1 MANDTVE
8 PKSATPRFPFDPV
21 YKALCCHRRT
31 LRDMLQG
38 YLVRPHGPLRREL
51 VAALDLDTLRKVST
65 EWVTR
70 EFRLRRGD
78 QVWQVSFSEAARS
91 RGYPAFL
98 LVNLEFQ
105 SRGDQLMALRF
116 LEQGGELV
124 RELRAQEAIRRG
136 EPCPV
141 LCIVLHNGRSRWTAA
156 TSAAALVNLPS
167 ALGEPPEAPAD
178 IGAFYPWGYWP
189 LDFGAHRGR
198 PHIPGNVLSM
208 IIGIEFARE
217 RSDLVAPLWET
228 ARNLGD
234 DDLGDTVARWL
245 RRLNER
251 YNLAL
256 PGMEELLAMQDVTV
270 LTSRLDETIE
280 EWQRDA
286 VARGRREGRDEGLA
300 EGRDEGLVE
309 GRNEGLVEG
318 RSKGLAEAIVRERAL
333 LRRMVARRFGP
344 ESGDEVGLLL
354 EEITDWEQLA
364 MVGEWIL
371 DAREAAELR
380 DRVVSLPRGA

>member
-8 PKSATPRFPFDPV
+8 PTPATRFPFDSV
-21 YKALCCHRRT
+21 YKALCCHART

-38 YLVRPHGPLRREL
+38 YLVRPHGPLRPEF
-51 VAALDLDTLRKVST
+51 VAALDFDTLRKVSM

-70 EFRLRRGD
+70 EFSLRRGD

-91 RGYPAFL
+91 RGYPPFL
-98 LVNLEFQ
+98 LMNLEFQ
-105 SRGDQLMALRF
+105 SRGDGQMALRF
-116 LEQGGELV
+116 LQQGGELV
-124 RELRAQEAIRRG
+124 RELRAQEAVGVG

-156 TSAAALVNLPS
+156 TSAGALVNLPS
-167 ALGEPPEAPAD
+167 ALGPPPVVPEDVA
-178 IGAFYPWGYWP
+178 AFYPWGYWP
-189 LDFGAHRGR
+189 LDFGAYADR
-198 PHIPGNVLSM
+198 PHTAGNVMSM
-208 IIGIEFARE
+208 IIGIEFARR
-217 RSDLVAPLWET
+217 RSDLVGPLWET

-234 DDLGDTVARWL
+234 DELGDTVARWL

-251 YNLAL
+251 YNLEL
-256 PGMEELLAMQDVTV
+256 PGMEELLAMQDITV

-280 EWQRDA
+280 EWQREA
-286 VARGRREGRDEGLA
+286 VAWGRREGRDEGLA

-309 GRNEGLVEG
+309 GRNEGL
-318 RSKGLAEAIVRERAL
+318 AEAIVRERAM
-333 LRRMVARRFGP
+333 LRRMAVRRFGP
-344 ESGDEVGLLL
+344 DSGEEVSLLL
-354 EEITDWEQLA
+354 EEVTDWEQLA

-371 DAREAAELR
+371 DARDAAELR

>member
-8 PKSATPRFPFDPV
+8 PTPATRFPFDSV
-21 YKALCCHRRT
+21 YKALCCHART

-38 YLVRPHGPLRREL
+38 YLVRPHGPLRPEF
-51 VAALDLDTLRKVST
+51 VAALDFDTLRKVSMG
-65 EWVTR
+65 WVTR
-70 EFRLRRGD
+70 EFSLRRGD

-91 RGYPAFL
+91 RGCPPFL
-98 LVNLEFQ
+98 LINLEFQ
-105 SRGDQLMALRF
+105 SRGDGQMALRF
-116 LEQGGELV
+116 LQQGGELV
-124 RELRAQEAIRRG
+124 RELWAQEAIRKR

-141 LCIVLHNGRSRWTAA
+141 LCIVLHNGRSQWTAA
-156 TSAAALVNLPS
+156 TSAGALVNLPP
-167 ALGEPPEAPAD
+167 ALGAPSAVPED

-189 LDFGAHRGR
+189 LDFGAHRYR

-217 RSDLVAPLWET
+217 RLDLVAPLWET
-228 ARNLGD
+228 ARSLGD
-234 DDLGDTVARWL
+234 DDLSDTVARWL

-280 EWQRDA
+280 EWQREA
-286 VARGRREGRDEGLA
+286 VARGRLEGRNEGI
-300 EGRDEGLVE
+300 VE
-309 GRNEGLVEG
+309 GRNEGIVEG
-318 RSKGLAEAIVRERAL
+318 RNEGLAEAIVRERAM
-333 LRRMVARRFGP
+333 LRRMVVRRFGP
-344 ESGDEVGLLL
+344 DSGAEVALLL
-354 EEITDWEQLA
+354 EEVTDWEQLA

-371 DAREAAELR
+371 DAEEVAELR
-380 DRVVSLPRGA
+380 DRIVSWPGGA

>member
-1 MANDTVE
+1 MASDTVE
-8 PKSATPRFPFDPV
+8 PNPATRFPFDPV

-31 LRDMLQG
+31 VRDMLQG

-51 VAALDLDTLRKVST
+51 VAALELDTLRKVSM

-105 SRGDQLMALRF
+105 SRVDGQMALRF
-116 LEQGGELV
+116 LEQGGELL
-124 RELRAQEAIRRG
+124 RELRAQEAIRAG
-136 EPCPV
+136 DPCPA

-156 TSAAALVNLPS
+156 PSAGALVNLPP
-167 ALGEPPEAPAD
+167 ALGAPPATPKD
-178 IGAFYPWGYWP
+178 IQAFYPWGYWP

-208 IIGIEFARE
+208 MIGIEFARE

-228 ARNLGD
+228 ARNLGG
-234 DDLGDTVARWL
+234 DDLSDTVARWL

-280 EWQRDA
+280 EWQREA
-286 VARGRREGRDEGLA
+286 VARGRL
-300 EGRDEGLVE
+300 E
-309 GRNEGLVEG
+309 GRNEGLVE
-318 RSKGLAEAIVRERAL
+318 AIVRERAM
-333 LRRMVARRFGP
+333 LRRMVVRRFGP
-344 ESGDEVGLLL
+344 DSGEEVARLL
-354 EEITDWEQLA
+354 EEVTDWEQLA
-364 MVGEWIL
+364 AVGEWIL
-371 DAREAAELR
+371 DAGEVAELR
-380 DRVVSLPRGA
+380 DRIVSLPRRA